1 MSFPVSI
8 LVNADR
14 ELGPLRPIYRYFG
27 ADEPNYAYMK
37 DGEKLLRKLGE
48 MGPEQVFF
56 RVHSLLVTGDG
67 TPALKWCS
75 TNAYTEDE
83 NGNPIYNWKIIDHIF
98 DTYLERNIKPYVKIG
113 FMPEAMST
121 NPQPYQHSWTAHA
134 KYHEIFTAGPTHP
147 KTSRNGRSLFT
158 NGPSTVQRNM
168 ALRKFSPGTGRSGT
182 NRILATG
189 EARPRNLRPP

>member
-1 MSFPVSI
+1 
-8 LVNADR
+8 
-14 ELGPLRPIYRYFG
+14 
-27 ADEPNYAYMK
+27 MK

-67 TPALKWCS
+67 TPALKWGS

-98 DTYLERNIKPYVKIG
+98 DTYLERNIKPYVQIG

-134 KYHEIFTAGPTHP
+134 KYHEIFTGWAYPP
-147 KTSRNGRSLFT
+147 KDFKKWEELVYQWAKHSAEEYGLEEVQSWYWEIWNEPNIGYWRGTPEEFTPSMTTLPQLFDVLF
-158 NGPSTVQRNM
+158 PMPV
-168 ALRKFSPGTGRSGT
+168 
-182 NRILATG
+182 
-189 EARPRNLRPP
+189 